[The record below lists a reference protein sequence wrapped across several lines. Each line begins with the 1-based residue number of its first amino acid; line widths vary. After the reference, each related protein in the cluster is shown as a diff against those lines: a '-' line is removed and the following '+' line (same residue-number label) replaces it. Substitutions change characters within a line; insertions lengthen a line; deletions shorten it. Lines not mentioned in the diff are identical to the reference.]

1 MEGGNLGSQPTPAP
15 PSKPTPPTPSIACL
29 TAARLIQTNKITKR
43 NRQNQEKKIDIDKG
57 VGGKITNSKKP
68 YSCHP
73 FDLYTSLFLVKE
85 MRVEGDGR
93 CIKG

>member
-1 MEGGNLGSQPTPAP
+1 LPDGCAIDPNKQNYKKKQA
-15 PSKPTPPTPSIACL
+15 KP
-29 TAARLIQTNKITKR
+29 R
-43 NRQNQEKKIDIDKG
+43 KKIDIDKG

-85 MRVEGDGR
+85 MRVKGDGR